1 MNPLLPTFLG
11 QTALAG
17 ALTRDMMRAKPVKR
31 AASKR
36 GQALVDS
43 FVKRSKDLAGDKDI
57 VKIRPVENVAPT
69 GEQLVELAN
78 KAETPEEFAQ
88 LAQAFN
94 TMKYASNVSDYTK
107 TADGKYDILKGK
119 RKPAIVNVNP
129 NADEV
134 YFAHE
139 LGHSASTNTAIGDAV
154 RRARDFAKANPALAA
169 SIAMAGGLTP
179 MIAGALTPGDDDLD
193 EAILGSIALTS
204 PTLIDEGLATKNA
217 LAIME
222 QSGQRASLGQRGR
235 LAGGYLSYL
244 AAPIL
249 TGSLGN
255 AIGNQF
261 DEDI

>member
-1 MNPLLPTFLG
+1 
-11 QTALAG
+11 
-17 ALTRDMMRAKPVKR
+17 
-31 AASKR
+31 
-36 GQALVDS
+36 
-43 FVKRSKDLAGDKDI
+43 
-57 VKIRPVENVAPT
+57 
-69 GEQLVELAN
+69 
-78 KAETPEEFAQ
+78 
-88 LAQAFN
+88 
-94 TMKYASNVSDYTK
+94 
-107 TADGKYDILKGK
+107 
-119 RKPAIVNVNP
+119 
-129 NADEV
+129 
-134 YFAHE
+134 
-139 LGHSASTNTAIGDAV
+139 
-154 RRARDFAKANPALAA
+154 
-169 SIAMAGGLTP
+169 MAGGLTP

-217 LAIME
+217 LAIIE